1 MSGDVVVL
9 GLVSPSHFLTDIQT
23 EVPHM
28 GQVVISGEKAI
39 HSKDLWRAISSR
51 QIYQLNILPNQPRSV
66 MPSTLEADLRGRIA
80 ELEVENRVLKA
91 TLLESQ
97 SAQKPTVDYTAQQE
111 KLDAILR
118 MVSNPGFSSA
128 PASNLR
134 PGPSDQ
140 IKDES
145 ILFIPSSI
153 TPVGAETRIELKT
166 EESESSGV
174 SGAASRLR
182 DLRKKQGS
190 Q

>member
-51 QIYQLNILPNQPRSV
+51 QIYQLNTLPNLSRSA
-66 MPSTLEADLRGRIA
+66 MSSTLEADLRGRIA

-91 TLLESQ
+91 TILESQ
-97 SAQKPTVDYTAQQE
+97 STQKPTVDYTAQQE

-118 MVSNPGFSSA
+118 MVSNPGFSA
-128 PASNLR
+128 ASNLR
-134 PGPSDQ
+134 PISSDQ
-140 IKDES
+140 VKDEPL
-145 ILFIPSSI
+145 LFIPSTI
-153 TPVGAETRIELKT
+153 TPVDAETRIESKT

-174 SGAASRLR
+174 SGAASKLR
-182 DLRKKQGS
+182 DMRKKQGP